1 MGGLKVA
8 LVFPGQGAQTVGMG
22 RELAERYPAAR
33 EVFEIADEALGYPLS
48 RLCWEGP
55 EEELRLTYHTQ
66 PALLTAGIAALRA
79 LQSETSVDA
88 VVTAGH
94 SLGEY
99 TALVASDA
107 LDLADAVRLVHRRG
121 RWMDEAV
128 PAGRGTMAAV
138 MGMER
143 EALAEVCEAAC
154 EGEDTVDLANL
165 NCPGQIVI
173 SGTRSAVER
182 AAELARSRG
191 ARRVV
196 FLEVSGP
203 FHSRLMRPAAARLA
217 EALDQTELRRAR
229 WPVMANVDAQPKQQP
244 EEIRQALAAQLYSP
258 VRWEDDVR
266 AMLALGVDTFIE
278 FGPGTVL
285 SGLIRKV
292 DRQVRTL
299 HVEDLASLQETRAAL
314 QDA

>member
-1 MGGLKVA
+1 MKVA